1 MNLRLLLLPLVALL
15 AASCAHRTSGTV
27 SGRTGSASVSG
38 SSSESVKKGNGYCM
52 PRKHSCE
59 HYEKEQHKK
68 NPQSAK
74 ITRYRQ
80 ECAEFNQYCR

>member
-1 MNLRLLLLPLVALL
+1 MNYRLLLLPLALL

-38 SSSESVKKGNGYCM
+38 SSTESVKKGNGYCM

-59 HYEKEQHKK
+59 HYDKELQKK

-74 ITRYRQ
+74 INRYRD